1 MDVGDV
7 NVGIILELGC
17 LVHIFS
23 KLYESMVDV
32 FLIILIRDGF
42 MIRIMLRWRNLPGL
56 VFVIK
61 ESDVLF

>member
-42 MIRIMLRWRNLPGL
+42 MIRIMLR
-56 VFVIK
+56 
-61 ESDVLF
+61 

>member
-56 VFVIK
+56 AFVIK